1 MIASHRKRHL
11 FVWLAI
17 GIVLPVLTIAA
28 YLLTPKF
35 PVHDFS
41 EQHIAFPELKR
52 SVVSAEYVYNIKK
65 TMKEEA
71 YLKSFRFPGLIRHQN
86 WLWSAIQKIW
96 WTENTKDT
104 WHDGWTGQVS
114 FNLQDIEPPFSIIV
128 KDTIRQTVLSRV
140 DFWNASP
147 PDY

>member
-1 MIASHRKRHL
+1 MIASHRKGHL

-65 TMKEEA
+65 NYEGGSILEVIQISGFNPASELVMISYSKKFGEQKT
-71 YLKSFRFPGLIRHQN
+71 
-86 WLWSAIQKIW
+86 QKIL
-96 WTENTKDT
+96 
-104 WHDGWTGQVS
+104 GMMGGQARYL

-140 DFWNASP
+140 DF
-147 PDY
+147 